1 MTFYV
6 ENEADLDLGLDYKD
20 IFETVALEV
29 LKQEEC
35 PYEVEIS
42 LTLVN
47 PDVIRSTNKEFRNID
62 CVTDVLSFPM
72 LEYDNPAD
80 FSNVESDFPDS
91 FNPES
96 GELMLGD
103 IMICCE
109 RAREQAKERAA
120 ERKSRRAKAIEQ
132 AKELS
137 RSKNTAGSSAASET
151 GGAAF
156 LQEKEKA
163 EKTEKTPEKKRR
175 RRHRRRSSGKNTQ
188 TENQKQG

>member
-109 RAREQAKERAA
+109 RAREQAKEYGHSVKR
-120 ERKSRRAKAIEQ
+120 EF
-132 AKELS
+132 
-137 RSKNTAGSSAASET
+137 
-151 GGAAF
+151 AF
-156 LQEKEKA
+156 LIAHSMLHLLGFDHIEEGEARVMEAKQSQA
-163 EKTEKTPEKKRR
+163 L
-175 RRHRRRSSGKNTQ
+175 
-188 TENQKQG
+188 ENLGISR